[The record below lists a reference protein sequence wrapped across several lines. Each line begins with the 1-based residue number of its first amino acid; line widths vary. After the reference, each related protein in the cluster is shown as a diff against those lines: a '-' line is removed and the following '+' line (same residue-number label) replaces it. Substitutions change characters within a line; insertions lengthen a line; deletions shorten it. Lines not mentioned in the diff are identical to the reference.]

1 MSTYGSHGQGVGAV
15 ARNPTGQIRGITR
28 LSADD
33 LVALAEDSGAVPM
46 QVGVV
51 VMLRTDPDFRPDD
64 VVSALA
70 ARMPGVPRMRERLV
84 RPPVGRGRSYWAD
97 DPDFS
102 IDRHVRIVTAAGGPE
117 VALAIADEFVTT
129 PLPRDRPLWAARLV
143 VGLDEGRTA
152 ALLFATHHVM
162 TDGTSGMELL
172 RGLADGPPPPAD
184 PAFPRPL
191 PTDRALLADHLH
203 EALRWWRR
211 LPHTLRLMVAE
222 LGVLQ
227 AVRRPPVPGSSLN
240 RPTGP
245 HRRST
250 TVSVDL
256 AEARTAARVAG
267 ATVNDLLLAAIARA
281 LGGLLASRGE
291 AADEFVVSVLFAG
304 PRSGAVGQ
312 PGNRSGAVPIVVP
325 ATGGASERLRIVAG
339 RTAAV
344 KRAHR
349 AALNSLLGPLTRLLA
364 GLGVFGWIARR
375 QRFIHTIASSLRV
388 PGRLTIAG
396 REVTEIIPLS
406 VATGNVTVVFA
417 SLAYRDR
424 ATVAIMADR
433 DAVPDL
439 DTLRDGLAAALAEL
453 VAPPGTRAG
462 PAGPTVV

>member
-51 VMLRTDPDFRPDD
+51 VMLRTDPHFRPDD

-152 ALLFATHHVM
+152 AL
-162 TDGTSGMELL
+162 
-172 RGLADGPPPPAD
+172 
-184 PAFPRPL
+184 
-191 PTDRALLADHLH
+191 
-203 EALRWWRR
+203 
-211 LPHTLRLMVAE
+211 
-222 LGVLQ
+222 
-227 AVRRPPVPGSSLN
+227 
-240 RPTGP
+240 
-245 HRRST
+245 
-250 TVSVDL
+250 
-256 AEARTAARVAG
+256 VAG
-267 ATVNDLLLAAIARA
+267 ATVNDLLLTAIARA

-291 AADEFVVSVLFAG
+291 SADAFVVSVLFAG

-462 PAGPTVV
+462 PPGPTVV